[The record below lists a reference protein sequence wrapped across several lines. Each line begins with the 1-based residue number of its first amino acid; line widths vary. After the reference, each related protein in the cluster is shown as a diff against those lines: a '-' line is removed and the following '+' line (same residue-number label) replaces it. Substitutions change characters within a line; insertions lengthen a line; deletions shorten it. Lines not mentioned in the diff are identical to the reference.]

1 MDIPLVSRPFAKT
14 IVVLMMSLTVLG
26 GCATTDPEKP
36 FGHVKEDFTARTGME
51 INWQRTPEARENVS
65 HRIHAMLQDR
75 LTLEEAVAIGL
86 TNNRRIQGVYQK
98 LGVAQAGLAQSQL
111 LDNPH
116 IGFAYL
122 GNSPGIY
129 KLELEAVFNI
139 LSLFL
144 MPLREALA
152 QEQLIQAQHEVV
164 SIVLTHVFEIQKAY
178 FTTLA
183 LQQEYRLLERVVL
196 SSEAAYQ
203 MAERMRAAGNITRL
217 ELLSRRALVDE
228 DRLALSSA
236 SLAVMDS
243 REYLNRLMGLW
254 GKDVNWTVQGDLPS
268 LPENELRLEKVEQRS
283 IKSSVD
289 LALAKSNLRVTAREL
304 GITNV
309 TSFIP
314 ELGIGA
320 AFEREEDGMWLGG
333 PALAL
338 ELPIFD
344 PGYAKRSKARAI
356 LERQW
361 EAFTAT
367 AVEVRSRARQAHRR
381 LLVAREQV
389 QYYEKSFLPLRK
401 EITEQAQRRYNGMYL
416 SVFELLMIK
425 RMEIRASLGYVDV
438 LRNYWL
444 ARIDMDEILAGKLPE
459 DSKSISTVRTVSGRT
474 VTSGD
479 H

>member
-1 MDIPLVSRPFAKT
+1 MAISIIPLILIF
-14 IVVLMMSLTVLG
+14 LT
-26 GCATTDPEKP
+26 GCTTTDPEKS
-36 FGHVKEDFTARTGME
+36 FGHVKEDFSARTGME
-51 INWQRTPEARENVS
+51 IHWQRTPEAREHLS
-65 HRIHAMLQDR
+65 HRIHSMLQDG
-75 LTLEEAVAIGL
+75 LTLKEAVAIGL
-86 TNNRRIQGVYQK
+86 ANNRRIQGVYQK
-98 LGVAQAGLAQSQL
+98 LGVAQSGLAQSRL

-116 IGFAYL
+116 VGFAYL

-164 SIVLTHVFEIQKAY
+164 GIVLTHLFQIQRAY
-178 FTTLA
+178 LMTLA
-183 LQQEYRLLERVVL
+183 RQQEYRLLERVLL

-203 MAERMRAAGNITRL
+203 MAARMRTAGNITRL
-217 ELLSRRALVDE
+217 ELLSRRSLVDE

-236 SLAVMDS
+236 SLAVTDS
-243 REYLNRLMGLW
+243 REHLNRLMGLW
-254 GKDVNWTVQGDLPS
+254 GKDVNWTVHGGLPS
-268 LPENELRLEKVEQRS
+268 LPENELNPKAVEQQAVEV
-283 IKSSVD
+283 SVD
-289 LALAKSNLRVTAREL
+289 IALARSKLKVAARGS
-304 GITNV
+304 GITDV

-320 AFEREEDGMWLGG
+320 ALEREEDGMWLGG

-356 LERQW
+356 LERHW
-361 EAFTAT
+361 ETFTAT
-367 AVEVRSRARQAHRR
+367 AVEVRSRARQALRR
-381 LLVAREQV
+381 LLMAREQV

-401 EITEQAQRRYNGMYL
+401 EITEQAQRRCNGMYL

-425 RMEIRASLGYVDV
+425 RMEIRASLGYVDA
-438 LRNYWL
+438 LRDYWF
-444 ARIDMDEILAGKLPE
+444 ARMDMDAILAGKLPE
-459 DSKSISTVRTVSGRT
+459 DSNRIGTVQAVSDRTVAP
-474 VTSGD
+474 GD